1 MALLGVCSKEVKTNV
16 HTKTCMWMFIA
27 ALLIIAQTWMQPRCP
42 MVDEW
47 VYHSFVVH
55 PDNGILLNP

>member
-1 MALLGVCSKEVKTNV
+1 
-16 HTKTCMWMFIA
+16 MFIA

-42 MVDEW
+42 MVGEW

-55 PDNGILLNP
+55 PDNGILLSPLKKDNNTTTNHGGILNANY